1 MGLFSS
7 QFANV
12 VEWQETRDDIIFWK
26 WNNDEIKKGSRLVI
40 RPGQDA
46 IFMYNGK
53 VEGVFESEGSF
64 DIESEIIPFLS
75 SLKGIK
81 FGFNSGIRTEVL
93 FINTKEFTVK
103 WGTKNAISIPAPNL
117 PGGMPI
123 RAFGTFTCAVTDR
136 DALIDKVAGIK
147 QMYTVDDV
155 KERVLAILDQL
166 LMKWISREGKD
177 MFNLQANAYDI
188 AKGIK
193 DELDM
198 EIYKIGISITGFN
211 IQSFSYPAEVEAM
224 QKRVASQQMI
234 GDMNRYQQVS
244 MIDSMNRPGGSSGG
258 NMASQMAGMQV
269 GMMMGQ
275 QMVDQMKGTSTITP
289 RTSIPVVQQPYQ
301 QQPYQQQ
308 TYSMP
313 QTQGNGVAPRFC
325 PNCGQ
330 PTNGANFCGNCG
342 NKLV

>member
-12 VEWQETRDDIIFWK
+12 VEWQETRDDVIFWK

-123 RAFGTFTCAVTDR
+123 RAFGTFTFAVTDR

-188 AKGIK
+188 AKGLK
-193 DELDM
+193 EDLDM

-211 IQSFSYPAEVEAM
+211 IQSFSYPTEVEAM
-224 QKRVASQQMI
+224 QKKAASQQMI

-244 MIDSMNRPGGSSGG
+244 MIDSMNNPGGNSGG

-275 QMVDQMKGTSTITP
+275 QMVDQMKGTSSITP
-289 RTSIPVVQQPYQ
+289 QTSLPVVQQPNQ
-301 QQPYQQQ
+301 HQM
-308 TYSMP
+308 YSSP
-313 QTQGNGVAPRFC
+313 QVQGNGVAPRFC

>member
-244 MIDSMNRPGGSSGG
+244 MIDSMNRPGESSGG

-275 QMVDQMKGTSTITP
+275 LMVDQMKGTSTITP

-313 QTQGNGVAPRFC
+313 QAQGNGVVPRFC

>member
-12 VEWQETRDDIIFWK
+12 VEWQETRDDVILWK

-53 VEGVFESEGSF
+53 VEGIFESEGSF
-64 DIESEIIPFLS
+64 DIESEIVPFLS

-81 FGFNSGIRTEVL
+81 FGFDSGIRTEVL
-93 FINTKEFTVK
+93 FVNTKEFTVK
-103 WGTKNAISIPAPNL
+103 WGTKNAISIPTPNL

-123 RAFGTFTCAVTDR
+123 RAFGIYTFEVSDR

-155 KERVLAILDQL
+155 KERVSAVLDQL
-166 LMKWISREGKD
+166 LMKWIAKEGKD
-177 MFNLQANAYDI
+177 MFNLQVNAYDI
-188 AKGIK
+188 SKGIK
-193 DELDM
+193 EELDM
-198 EIYKIGISITGFN
+198 EIYKLGISITSFS
-211 IQSFSYPAEVEAM
+211 IQSFSYPTEVEAM
-224 QKRVASQQMI
+224 QKKVASQQMI
-234 GDMNRYQQVS
+234 GDMERYQQVS
-244 MIDSMNRPGGSSGG
+244 MIDSMNNPGGNTGG
-258 NMASQMAGMQV
+258 NMATQMAGMQV
-269 GMMMGQ
+269 GMAMGKEL
-275 QMVDQMKGTSTITP
+275 VDQMKGTGILKPQTTL
-289 RTSIPVVQQPYQ
+289 PVVQQAPMRQ
-301 QQPYQQQ
+301 G
-308 TYSMP
+308 YSAP
-313 QTQGNGVAPRFC
+313 QVQSNSVPPRFC

>member
-12 VEWQETRDDIIFWK
+12 VEWQETRDDVILWK

-53 VEGVFESEGSF
+53 VEGIFESEGSF
-64 DIESEIIPFLS
+64 DIESEIVPFLS

-81 FGFNSGIRTEVL
+81 FGFDSGIRTEVL
-93 FINTKEFTVK
+93 FVNTREFTVK
-103 WGTKNAISIPAPNL
+103 WGTKNAISIPTPNL

-123 RAFGTFTCAVTDR
+123 RAFGMYTFEVSDR

-155 KERVLAILDQL
+155 KERVSAVLDQL
-166 LMKWISREGKD
+166 LMKWIAKEGKD
-177 MFNLQANAYDI
+177 MFNLQVNAYDI
-188 AKGIK
+188 SKGIK
-193 DELDM
+193 EELDM
-198 EIYKIGISITGFN
+198 EIYKLGISITSFS
-211 IQSFSYPAEVEAM
+211 IQSFSYPTEIEEM
-224 QKRVASQQMI
+224 QKKVASQQMI
-234 GDMNRYQQVS
+234 GDMDRYQQVS
-244 MIDSMNRPGGSSGG
+244 MIDSMNSPGGNTAG

-269 GMMMGQ
+269 GMTMGKELA
-275 QMVDQMKGTSTITP
+275 DQMNGKGILK
-289 RTSIPVVQQPYQ
+289 
-301 QQPYQQQ
+301 
-308 TYSMP
+308 P
-313 QTQGNGVAPRFC
+313 QTTLPVIQQSTTRQGYSAPQVQSNGVAPRFC